1 MVRFLKLK
9 QNKMKTFLEK
19 VLLATNGQIEFV
31 NITEKIE
38 ETLEKSGIKNGQVL
52 VFSPHTT
59 AAIVINHE
67 EPMLLKDI
75 TRMLYRLAP
84 IDDRYDHDLFEITKN
99 NLSDGRSN
107 GHSHCKNVLLNRS
120 ETLIVQ
126 KGKVILGPKQD
137 VFFVEL
143 DGGRKRDFLIQITG
157 E

>member
-1 MVRFLKLK
+1 
-9 QNKMKTFLEK
+9 MKTFLEK
-19 VLLATNGQIEFV
+19 VLLVTNSQLEFV
-31 NITEKIE
+31 DITEKVE
-38 ETLEKSGIKNGQVL
+38 DLLEKSGVKDGQVL

-59 AAIVINHE
+59 AAIVINQNE
-67 EPMLLKDI
+67 SMLVKDI

-84 IDDRYDHDLFEITKN
+84 IDDRYDHDLFEITKK

-126 KGKVILGPKQD
+126 KGKVILGAKQNI
-137 VFFVEL
+137 FFVEL
-143 DGGRKRDFLIQITG
+143 DGGRKRDFWVQIMG